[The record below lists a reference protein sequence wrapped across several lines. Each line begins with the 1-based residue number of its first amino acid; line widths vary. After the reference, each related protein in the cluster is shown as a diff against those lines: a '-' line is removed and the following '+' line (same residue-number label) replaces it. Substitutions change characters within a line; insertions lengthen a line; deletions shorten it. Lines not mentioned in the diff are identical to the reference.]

1 MEHGAWSIRVPA
13 TLSALCPPL
22 HALRPPLS
30 ALCPLL
36 SAKRKTLTHMKNLLL
51 TIMLLFAG
59 AVAAQV
65 TVTGKIT
72 DDKGEAII
80 GANIV
85 VKNSTVGTI
94 TDIDGVYEL
103 GVPNAFVS
111 LVISYIGYTTQEIPL
126 KGQSQLNVVLR
137 EQATLINEVV
147 VVGYGT
153 QRKSDLTGS
162 VTTVKSEEIQKIAAA
177 NPVQALQGKVAG
189 VQVSA
194 ASGRPGEG
202 PVVRIRGTGTLNGA
216 APIFVV
222 DGLILN
228 NIDFLNAADIESM
241 EVLKDASAAAIYGT
255 RGANG
260 VILIT
265 TRKGTRSQKS
275 RVSFNSYVGQQQTE
289 RRLDM
294 ANATEYA
301 TLINEISVNNGG
313 QPVHADPSIFGEG
326 TDWQDVIYQ
335 KGLIQNYNLNI
346 SGGSENMLFSISG
359 DVFRQEGIIRSSYF
373 NRYALRINN
382 EYNFFKW
389 MKFGH
394 NAAFVMSD
402 NNREPGGIV
411 FNAVA
416 ADPTVPARD
425 SLGRYGS
432 TSRVSNVSN
441 PAAQL
446 EYNSYNRGYGQ
457 QFTGNLYSDLFVLK
471 NLTVRS
477 SFGFNVVNNRNRSF
491 EPQFEVD
498 DKQRNPESR
507 IFAGFFRG
515 VDWQWENTANYRKEW
530 KNHRIDL
537 LAGYTVQAITGEG
550 IGGGRTRLIGDTEEF
565 FYLNAG
571 DAQTATNYHFGN
583 TPERYLSTLFRINY
597 ALFDKYLLTASWR
610 RDGSSKFGSQ
620 RRFGSFPSVA
630 VAWRV
635 IDEPF
640 MKDQKLLTN
649 LKMRASWGRLGNDKI
664 PASAAIPTVTNNLS
678 AVFGPDEQ
686 LLFGASVITLA
697 NPFLQWE
704 LSNSTNL
711 GLELGAVQN
720 RLTMEIDYYSRLTD
734 KILVAVPIPDYVGSS
749 GDPFVNAAKVL
760 NSGIEGVVNWRGKV
774 GQLGYRLGVNGSTVR
789 NEVKSLGTGNEFLR
803 GAIING
809 EVATLTEV
817 GGPIGAFYGYRVAG
831 VYQNVEDIA
840 KYPNQ
845 GVVRPGD
852 LRFWDVN
859 NDGIIN
865 PDDRTYLGS
874 PIPNLIYGFNFGFDV
889 AGFDFSADFNGVSG
903 NKILNSKRMSRGFGI
918 PNFEADFLDR
928 WTGEGTNDRR
938 PRTTNG
944 GYPNYS
950 VSDHFLEDG
959 SFMRL
964 RSFQLG
970 YTFPRALISKA
981 SLSNL
986 RFYFSGNNVFLW
998 TNYSGYSPE
1007 IGSENVLQVG
1017 IDGGIYP
1024 TARTFL
1030 FGLNANF

>member
-1 MEHGAWSIRVPA
+1 
-13 TLSALCPPL
+13 
-22 HALRPPLS
+22 
-30 ALCPLL
+30 
-36 SAKRKTLTHMKNLLL
+36 
-51 TIMLLFAG
+51 MLASMC
-59 AVAAQV
+59 AAAQV
-65 TVTGKIT
+65 TVTGKVS
-72 DDKGEAII
+72 DEKGEAVI
-80 GANIV
+80 GANV
-85 VKNSTVGTI
+85 VIKNSTTGTI
-94 TDIDGVYEL
+94 TDIDGSFEL
-103 GVPNAFVS
+103 SVPDAFVV
-111 LVISYIGYTTQEIPL
+111 LVVSYIGYSAQEIPL
-126 KGQSQLNVVLR
+126 KGQTRLEVVLR

-153 QRKSDLTGS
+153 TRKSDLTGS
-162 VTTVKSEEIQKIAAA
+162 VTSVKSEEIQKIAAA

-216 APIFVV
+216 APIYVV

-265 TRKGTRSQKS
+265 TRKGARSAKS
-275 RVSFNSYVGQQQTE
+275 RVSFSTYVGQQQVE

-294 ANATEYA
+294 ANAAEYGQ
-301 TLINEISVNNGG
+301 LVNELSGRAVYPNPESLG
-313 QPVHADPSIFGEG
+313 QG

-335 KGLIQNYNLNI
+335 NGLIHNYNLNI
-346 SGGSENMLFSISG
+346 SGGSDNMLFSISA

-373 NRYALRINN
+373 NRYTLRINN
-382 EYNFFKW
+382 EYNFFRW

-411 FNAVA
+411 FNAIA
-416 ADPTVPARD
+416 ADPTAPVRD
-425 SLGRYGS
+425 TLGNYGN
-432 TSRVSNVSN
+432 TSRNSNVSN

-457 QFTGNLYSDLFVLK
+457 QFTGNFYGDIFLAK

-477 SFGFNVVNNRNRSF
+477 SFGYNLVNNRNRSY
-491 EPQFEVD
+491 EPQFFVN
-498 DKQRNPESR
+498 DKQQNPESR

-550 IGGGRTRLIGDTEEF
+550 IGGGRTRLIGNTPEF

-571 DAQTATNYHFGN
+571 DEQTATNFHFGN
-583 TPERYLSTLFRINY
+583 TPERYLSTLFRVNY
-597 ALFDKYLLTASWR
+597 ALLGKYLLTASWR

-640 MKDQKLLTN
+640 MQNQKLVTN
-649 LKMRASWGRLGNDKI
+649 LKLRASWGQLGNDKI

-686 LLFGASVITLA
+686 LLFGATVITLA

-704 LSNSTNL
+704 LSTSTNL
-711 GLELGAVQN
+711 GLELGAVDN
-720 RLTMEIDYYSRLTD
+720 RLTLELDYYRRLTD
-734 KILVAVPIPDYVGSS
+734 KILVAVPIPDYVGSA
-749 GDPFVNAAKVL
+749 GDPFVNAASVL
-760 NSGIEGVVNWRGKV
+760 NSGLEAVLNWRG
-774 GQLGYRLGVNGSTVR
+774 RLGKLNYRAGLNGSTVQ
-789 NEVKSLGTGNEFLR
+789 NEVKSLGAGNQFLR
-803 GAIING
+803 GAFING
-809 EVATLTEV
+809 EVATLTEI

-831 VYQNVEDIA
+831 VYQNAEDVA
-840 KYPNQ
+840 RYPNQ
-845 GVVRPGD
+845 GLVRPGD
-852 LRFWDVN
+852 LRFEDVN
-859 NDGIIN
+859 GDGLIS

-874 PIPNLIYGFNFGFDV
+874 PIPNLIFGFNVGFDI
-889 AGFDFSADFNGVSG
+889 AGFDFSADFNGVRG
-903 NKILNSKRMSRGFGI
+903 NKILNAKRMFRGFGI
-918 PNFEADFLDR
+918 PNFEADFLNR
-928 WTGEGTNDRR
+928 WTGPGTSDSR

-950 VSDHFLEDG
+950 VSDFFLEDG

-964 RSFQLG
+964 RSLQVG
-970 YTFPRALISKA
+970 YSFPKSLLAKA
-981 SLSNL
+981 RLSNL
-986 RFYFSGNNVFLW
+986 RLYLSGNNVLLW
-998 TNYSGYSPE
+998 TKYSGYSPE

-1030 FGLNANF
+1030 VGLNAGF

>member
-1 MEHGAWSIRVPA
+1 
-13 TLSALCPPL
+13 
-22 HALRPPLS
+22 
-30 ALCPLL
+30 
-36 SAKRKTLTHMKNLLL
+36 MKNLLL
-51 TIMLLFAG
+51 AIIILLGG
-59 AVAAQV
+59 AVSAQV
-65 TVTGKIT
+65 NVKGKVT
-72 DDKGEAII
+72 DDKGEELI
-80 GANIV
+80 GANII
-85 VKNSTVGTI
+85 VKNSTTGTI
-94 TDIDGVYEL
+94 TEYDGTYEL
-103 GVPNAFVS
+103 QVPDGFVT
-111 LVISYIGYTTQEIPL
+111 LVFSYTGYTTQEVPL
-126 KGQSQLNVVLR
+126 RGNTQLDVVLR
-137 EQATLINEVV
+137 EQAQLINEVV

-162 VTTVKSEEIQKIAAA
+162 VTTVKSDEIQKIATA

-216 APIFVV
+216 APIYVV

-228 NIDFLNAADIESM
+228 NIDFLNTADIESM

-260 VILIT
+260 VIIIT

-275 RVSFNSYVGQQQTE
+275 RVSFSSYVGQQQTE

-294 ANATEYA
+294 VNATEYA
-301 TLINEISVNNGG
+301 TLINEISVNGGG
-313 QPVHADPSIFGEG
+313 QPVHPDPSVFGEG
-326 TDWQDVIYQ
+326 TNWQDVIFQ

-359 DVFRQEGIIRSSYF
+359 DVFRQEGIIQSSYF

-389 MKFGH
+389 LKFGH
-394 NAAFVMSD
+394 NAAFIMSD
-402 NNREPGGIV
+402 NNREPGGII
-411 FNAVA
+411 FNAIA

-425 SLGRYGS
+425 ASGRYGS
-432 TSRVSNVSN
+432 TSLVSNVSN

-457 QFTGNLYSDLFVLK
+457 QFTGNLYGDLFVVK

-477 SFGFNVVNNRNRSF
+477 SFGFNAINNRNRSF
-491 EPQFEVD
+491 EPEFEVD

-515 VDWQWENTANYRKEW
+515 VDWQWENTANYRREW
-530 KNHRIDL
+530 KNHRVDL

-550 IGGGRTRLIGDTEEF
+550 IGGGRTRLIGTTEEF
-565 FYLNAG
+565 FYLNSG
-571 DAQTATNYHFGN
+571 DAQTSTNYHFGN
-583 TPERYLSTLFRINY
+583 TPERYLSTLFRVNY
-597 ALFDKYLLTASWR
+597 ALFDKYLITASLR
-610 RDGSSKFGSQ
+610 RDGSSKFGSE
-620 RRFGSFPSVA
+620 RRFGSFPSLA
-630 VAWRV
+630 VAWRL

-640 MKDQKLLTN
+640 MAKQKLLTN
-649 LKMRASWGRLGNDKI
+649 AKLRASWGRLGNDKI

-678 AVFGPDEQ
+678 SVFGPDEQ
-686 LLFGASVITLA
+686 LLFGATVITLA

-704 LSNSTNL
+704 LSNSTNV
-711 GLELGAVQN
+711 GIELGAIEN
-720 RLTMEIDYYSRLTD
+720 RLTLELDYYRRMTD
-734 KILVAVPIPDYVGSS
+734 KILVPVPIPDYVGSA
-749 GDPFVNAAKVL
+749 GDPYVNAASVL
-760 NSGIEGVVNWRGKV
+760 NSGIEGMLNWRARVGKFT
-774 GQLGYRLGVNGSTVR
+774 YRLGINGSTIQ
-789 NEVKSLGTGNEFLR
+789 NEVKSLGTGNEALN
-803 GAIING
+803 GAIISG
-809 EVATLTEV
+809 EVATRTV
-817 GGPIGAFYGYRVAG
+817 VNGPIGAFYGYRVAG
-831 VYQNVEDIA
+831 VYQNAEDIA
-840 KYPNQ
+840 KYPNR
-845 GVVRPGD
+845 GIVRPGD
-852 LRFWDVN
+852 LRFEDVN
-859 NDGIIN
+859 NDGTI
-865 PDDRTYLGS
+865 DTEDRTYLGS
-874 PIPNLIYGFNFGFDV
+874 PIPDLIYGFNFGFDI

-903 NKILNSKRMSRGFGI
+903 NKILNSKRMARGFGI

-928 WTGEGTNDRR
+928 WTGEGTNDQS

-944 GYPNYS
+944 GYPNYN
-950 VSDHFLEDG
+950 VSDRFLEDG

-964 RSFQLG
+964 RSVQLG
-970 YTFPRALISKA
+970 YTLPK
-981 SLSNL
+981 SLLTKTGISNL
-986 RFYFSGNNVFLW
+986 RVYVSGNNVFLW

-1030 FGLNANF
+1030 FGVNASF

>member
-1 MEHGAWSIRVPA
+1 MKS
-13 TLSALCPPL
+13 LQS
-22 HALRPPLS
+22 
-30 ALCPLL
+30 LL
-36 SAKRKTLTHMKNLLL
+36 WAACLLIS
-51 TIMLLFAG
+51 TWA
-59 AVAAQV
+59 AAQV
-65 TVTGKIT
+65 TVTGKVN
-72 DDKGEAII
+72 DEKGEAII
-80 GANIV
+80 GANVMI
-85 VKNSTVGTI
+85 KNSTTGTI
-94 TDIDGVYEL
+94 TDIDGSFEIK
-103 GVPNAFVS
+103 VPDAFVT
-111 LVISYIGYTTQEIPL
+111 LIVSYIGYTTQEIPL
-126 KGQSQLNVVLR
+126 RNQTRLEVVLR

-153 QRKSDLTGS
+153 TRKSDLTGS
-162 VTTVKSEEIQKIAAA
+162 VTSVKSEEIQKIAAA
-177 NPVQALQGKVAG
+177 NPMQALQGKVAG
-189 VQVSA
+189 VQVST

-216 APIFVV
+216 APIYVV

-228 NIDFLNAADIESM
+228 NIDFLNTADIESM

-265 TRKGTRSQKS
+265 TRKGARSAKS
-275 RVSFNSYVGQQQTE
+275 RVSFSSYVGQQQVE

-294 ANATEYA
+294 ANAAEYA
-301 TLINEISVNNGG
+301 QLVNELSGRAVYPNPDALG
-313 QPVHADPSIFGEG
+313 QG

-335 KGLIQNYNLNI
+335 NGLIHNYNLNM
-346 SGGSENMLFSISG
+346 SGGSDNMLFSISA

-373 NRYALRINN
+373 NRYTLRINN
-382 EYNFFKW
+382 EYNFFRW

-411 FNAVA
+411 FNAIA
-416 ADPTVPARD
+416 ADPTAPVRD
-425 SLGRYGS
+425 TTGNYGN
-432 TSRVSNVSN
+432 TSRNSNVSN

-457 QFTGNLYSDLFVLK
+457 QFTGNFYSDIFLVK

-477 SFGFNVVNNRNRSF
+477 SFGYNLVNNRNRSY
-491 EPQFEVD
+491 EPQFFVN
-498 DKQRNPESR
+498 DKQQNPESR
-507 IFAGFFRG
+507 IFAGFYRG

-550 IGGGRTRLIGDTEEF
+550 IGGGRARLIGNTPEF

-571 DAQTATNYHFGN
+571 DEQTATNYHFGN
-583 TPERYLSTLFRINY
+583 TPERYLSTLFRVNY

-610 RDGSSKFGSQ
+610 RDGSSKFGAK

-640 MKDQKLLTN
+640 MQNQKLLTN
-649 LKMRASWGRLGNDKI
+649 LKLRASWGQLGNDKI
-664 PASAAIPTVTNNLS
+664 PASAAIPTVTNSLS

-686 LLFGASVITLA
+686 LLFGATVITLA

-704 LSNSTNL
+704 LSTSTNL
-711 GLELGAVQN
+711 GVEVGAVDN
-720 RLTMEIDYYSRLTD
+720 RLTLEMDYYRRLTD
-734 KILVAVPIPDYVGSS
+734 KILVAVPIPDYVGSA
-749 GDPFVNAAKVL
+749 GDPFVNAASVL
-760 NSGIEGVVNWRGKV
+760 NSGLEAVLNWRGRIGK
-774 GQLGYRLGVNGSTVR
+774 LNYRAGLNGSTVQ
-789 NEVKSLGTGNEFLR
+789 NEVKSLGAGNQFLR
-803 GAIING
+803 GAFING

-831 VYQNVEDIA
+831 VYQSAEDIA
-840 KYPNQ
+840 QYPNQ
-845 GVVRPGD
+845 GLVRPGD
-852 LRFWDVN
+852 LRFEDVN
-859 NDGIIN
+859 GDGIIS

-874 PIPNLIYGFNFGFDV
+874 PIPNLIFGFNVGFDI
-889 AGFDFSADFNGVSG
+889 AGFDFSADFNGVRG
-903 NKILNSKRMSRGFGI
+903 NNILNAKRMFRGFGI

-928 WTGEGTNDRR
+928 WTGPGTNDRR

-950 VSDHFLEDG
+950 VSDFFLEDG

-964 RSFQLG
+964 RSFQVG
-970 YTFPRALISKA
+970 YSFPKSLLAKA
-981 SLSNL
+981 KLSNL
-986 RFYFSGNNVFLW
+986 RLYLSGNNVLLW
-998 TNYSGYSPE
+998 TKYSGYSPE

-1030 FGLNANF
+1030 VGLNAGF

>member
-1 MEHGAWSIRVPA
+1 MLLKKENCFDLQTKYA
-13 TLSALCPPL
+13 ALVCP
-22 HALRPPLS
+22 
-30 ALCPLL
+30 
-36 SAKRKTLTHMKNLLL
+36 KRKTLTRMKNLLF
-51 TIMLLFAG
+51 TILLLSAG

-65 TVTGKIT
+65 TITGKIT
-72 DDKGEAII
+72 DDKGEALI
-80 GANIV
+80 GANIL
-85 VKNSTVGTI
+85 VKNSTAGTI
-94 TDIDGVYEL
+94 TELDGTYEL
-103 GVPNAFVS
+103 KVPDAFVT
-111 LVISYIGYTTQEIPL
+111 LVFSYTGYTTQEIPL
-126 KGQSQLNVVLR
+126 KGQTQLDVVLR

-162 VTTVKSEEIQKIAAA
+162 VTTVKSAEIQKIAAA

-216 APIFVV
+216 APIYVV

-241 EVLKDASAAAIYGT
+241 EILKDASAAAIYGT

-265 TRKGTRSQKS
+265 TRKGSRSQKS
-275 RVSFNSYVGQQQTE
+275 RVSFNSYVGQQQPE

-294 ANATEYA
+294 VNATEYA

-313 QPVHADPSIFGEG
+313 QPVHPNPSVFGEG
-326 TDWQDVIYQ
+326 TDWQDVIFQ
-335 KGLIQNYNLNI
+335 NGLIQNYNLNI
-346 SGGSENMLFSISG
+346 SGGSDNMLFSISG
-359 DVFRQEGIIRSSYF
+359 DVFRQEGIVKSSYF
-373 NRYALRINN
+373 NRYTLRINN

-394 NAAFVMSD
+394 NVAFVMTD
-402 NNREPGGIV
+402 NNGEPGGIV
-411 FNAVA
+411 FNAIA
-416 ADPTVPARD
+416 SDPTVPVRD

-432 TSRVSNVSN
+432 TSLVSNVSN

-457 QFTGNLYSDLFVLK
+457 QFTGNVYGDVFVLK
-471 NLTVRS
+471 NLTLRS
-477 SFGFNVVNNRNRSF
+477 SFGFNLVNNRNKNY

-498 DKQRNPESR
+498 NKQRNPESR
-507 IFAGFFRG
+507 IFAGFYRG
-515 VDWQWENTANYRKEW
+515 VDWQWENTLNYRKEW
-530 KNHRIDL
+530 KNHRMEL
-537 LAGYTVQAITGEG
+537 LAGYTAQAITGEG
-550 IGGGRTRLIGDTEEF
+550 IGGGRLRLIGNTPEF
-565 FYLNAG
+565 FFLNAG
-571 DAQTATNYHFGN
+571 DEQTATNYNFGN
-583 TPERYLSTLFRINY
+583 TPERYLSTLFRVNY

-610 RDGSSKFGSQ
+610 RDGSSRFGSE

-630 VAWRV
+630 LAWRV
-635 IDEPF
+635 IEEPF
-640 MKDQKLLTN
+640 MKNQQILTN
-649 LKMRASWGRLGNDKI
+649 LKLRASWGRLGNDKI
-664 PASAAIPTVTNNLS
+664 PTSAAIPTVTNNLS

-686 LLFGASVITLA
+686 LLFGATVITLA

-704 LSNSTNL
+704 LSNSTNI
-711 GLELGAVQN
+711 GLEMGAIQN
-720 RLTMEIDYYSRLTD
+720 RLTLELDYYRRFTE
-734 KILVAVPIPDYVGSS
+734 KILVPVPIPDYVGSS
-749 GDPFVNAAKVL
+749 GDPYVNAASVL
-760 NSGIEGVVNWRGKV
+760 NSGIDAALQWRGSK
-774 GQLGYRLGVNGSTVR
+774 GKFNYHIGVLGSTVN
-789 NEVKSLGTGNEFLR
+789 NEVRSLGTGNEALF
-803 GAIING
+803 GAFISG
-809 EVATLTEV
+809 EPATRTEI

-831 VYQNVEDIA
+831 VYQNAEDIA

-845 GVVRPGD
+845 GIVKPGD
-852 LRFWDVN
+852 LRFEDVN

-865 PDDRTYLGS
+865 PDDRTFLGS
-874 PIPNLIYGFNFGFDV
+874 PIPNLIYGFNFGFDI

-903 NKILNSKRMSRGFGI
+903 NLILNSKRMARGFGI

-928 WTGEGTNDRR
+928 WTGEGTNDRQ

-944 GYPNYS
+944 GYPNYN
-950 VSDHFLEDG
+950 VSERFFEDG

-964 RSFQLG
+964 RSMQLG
-970 YTFPRALISKA
+970 YTLPKSLLAKAGIS
-981 SLSNL
+981 SLRVYL
-986 RFYFSGNNVFLW
+986 SGNNLLMW
-998 TNYSGYSPE
+998 TKYSGFSPE
-1007 IGSENVLQVG
+1007 LGSENVLQVG

-1030 FGLNANF
+1030 FGINANF

>member
-1 MEHGAWSIRVPA
+1 MESSRPY
-13 TLSALCPPL
+13 ALCY
-22 HALRPPLS
+22 
-30 ALCPLL
+30 LL
-36 SAKRKTLTHMKNLLL
+36 SGPTLTYMKNLFLAIILL
-51 TIMLLFAG
+51 LGSA
-59 AVAAQV
+59 AAAQV
-65 TVTGKIT
+65 TLTGTIT
-72 DDKGEAII
+72 DEKGETII
-80 GANIV
+80 GANV
-85 VKNSTVGTI
+85 VMKNSTVGTI
-94 TDIDGVYEL
+94 TDFDGIFEL
-103 GVPNAFVS
+103 TVPDAFVTV
-111 LVISYIGYTTQEIPL
+111 VISYIGYTTQEIPL
-126 KGQSQLNVVLR
+126 RGKTTLALVLR
-137 EQATLINEVV
+137 EQAELINEVV
-147 VVGYGT
+147 VIGYGT

-162 VTTVKSEEIQKIAAA
+162 VTTVRSEEIQKIAAA
-177 NPVQALQGKVAG
+177 NPLQALQGKVAG

-216 APIFVV
+216 APIYVV

-260 VILIT
+260 VIIIT
-265 TRKGTRSQKS
+265 TRKGTRSPKP
-275 RVSFNSYVGQQQTE
+275 RVSFSSYVGQQQTE
-289 RRLDM
+289 RRLNM
-294 ANATEYA
+294 ANATEFA
-301 TLINEISVNNGG
+301 TLVNEISVNGGG
-313 QPVHADPSIFGEG
+313 QPVHSDPSIFGEG
-326 TDWQDVIYQ
+326 TNWQDVIFQ

-359 DVFRQEGIIRSSYF
+359 DVFRQEGIITSSYF
-373 NRYALRINN
+373 NRYTLRINN

-389 MKFGH
+389 LKFGH

-411 FNAVA
+411 FNAIA
-416 ADPTVPARD
+416 ADPMVPARD

-457 QFTGNLYSDLFVLK
+457 QFTGNFYSDIFVMK

-477 SFGFNVVNNRNRSF
+477 SFGFNVANNRNRGF
-491 EPQFEVD
+491 EPEFEVD

-507 IFAGFFRG
+507 IFAGFFRS

-530 KNHRIDL
+530 NNHRFDF

-550 IGGGRTRLIGDTEEF
+550 IGGGRTRLIGDAENF

-571 DAQTATNYHFGN
+571 DPQTATNFHFGN
-583 TPERYLSTLFRINY
+583 TPERYLSTLFRVNY
-597 ALFDKYLLTASWR
+597 ALFDKYLITASLR
-610 RDGSSKFGSQ
+610 RDGSSRFGAE

-640 MKDQKLLTN
+640 MRNQKLFTN
-649 LKMRASWGRLGNDKI
+649 MKLRASWGRLGNDKI
-664 PASAAIPTVTNNLS
+664 PTSAAIPVVTNDLS
-678 AVFGPDEQ
+678 AVFGIDEQ
-686 LLFGASVITLA
+686 LLFGAGIITLA

-704 LSNSTNL
+704 LSNSTNA
-711 GLELGAVQN
+711 GIELGVIEN
-720 RLTMEIDYYSRLTD
+720 RLTIEVDYYRRFTN
-734 KILVAVPIPDYVGSS
+734 KILVPVPIPDYVGSA
-749 GDPFVNAAKVL
+749 GDPFVNAADVL
-760 NSGIEGVVNWRGKV
+760 NTGIEGMVNWRGRMGK
-774 GQLGYRLGVNGSTVR
+774 LAYRIGVNGSTVN
-789 NEVKSLGTGNEFLR
+789 NEVLSLGTGNEFLR
-803 GAIING
+803 GAIINN
-809 EVATLTEV
+809 EIATLTEV

-831 VYQNVEDIA
+831 VYQNAEDIA

-845 GVVRPGD
+845 GIVRPGD
-852 LRFWDVN
+852 LRFEDVN
-859 NDGIIN
+859 GDGIIS
-865 PDDRTYLGS
+865 PEDRTFLGS
-874 PIPNLIYGFNFGFDV
+874 PIPNFVYGFNFGFDI
-889 AGFDFSADFNGVSG
+889 AGLDFSADFNGVSG
-903 NKILNSKRMSRGFGI
+903 NKILNSKRTARGFGI
-918 PNFEADFLDR
+918 PNFEADFLNR
-928 WTGEGTNDRR
+928 WTGEGSNDQQ

-950 VSDHFLEDG
+950 ISDRFLEDG

-964 RSFQLG
+964 RSVQLG
-970 YTFPRALISKA
+970 YTLPKRLLTKA
-981 SLSNL
+981 GISNL
-986 RFYFSGNNVFLW
+986 RVYVSGNNVFLW

-1030 FGLNANF
+1030 FGVNAAF